1 MLLSVFGQ
9 SEHKCARSL
18 RQWWARLARSPVP
31 RSVGDPARS
40 GSWLAVRRS
49 IQIQDGV
56 RTSGGP
62 GAARRL
68 TCASGFPSEAADI
81 RAMGRSKA
89 KAHGLNSGTHFDPI
103 FGTQNGYQNRA
114 QWANFWYPKWV
125 PILVPILGTDFG
137 AQNGYHIWYPFW
149 VPILV
154 PKMGTNF
161 GTHFGYQTW
170 APFKKLIRA

>member
-1 MLLSVFGQ
+1 MGSLLQRRAQPSSAIVSGCKPILSIRVFLTWPYCSRCTIYACEQRAVMLLSVFGQ

-31 RSVGDPARS
+31 RSVGDAAHS
-40 GSWLAVRRS
+40 GSWWAVRRS

-114 QWANFWYPKWV
+114 QWANFWYPK
-125 PILVPILGTDFG
+125 
-137 AQNGYHIWYPFW
+137 
-149 VPILV
+149 
-154 PKMGTNF
+154 
-161 GTHFGYQTW
+161 
-170 APFKKLIRA
+170 